1 MYAVIQT
8 GGKQYRVMPG
18 QDIQIE
24 KLPGAVGDAVT
35 FDQVLLTSDGEAVRV
50 GQPLVESSKVL
61 GRILRQA
68 KAKKVMVVKF
78 KRRKDYR
85 RKRGHRQPFTLV
97 RIETIEG

>member
-35 FDQVLLTSDGEAVRV
+35 FDQVLLTSDGEKVRV

-68 KAKKVMVVKF
+68 RAKKVMVVKF

-85 RKRGHRQPFTLV
+85 RKRGHRQPLTLV

>member
-8 GGKQYRVMPG
+8 GGKQYRVAPG
-18 QDIQIE
+18 QDVQIE
-24 KLPGAVGDAVT
+24 KLPGVVGDAVT

>member
-35 FDQVLLTSDGEAVRV
+35 FDQVLLTSNGEEVRV

-85 RKRGHRQPFTLV
+85 RKRGHRQPLTLV

>member
-8 GGKQYRVMPG
+8 GGKQYRVEPG

-24 KLPGAVGDAVT
+24 KLPGTVGDAVT
-35 FDQVLLTSDGEAVRV
+35 FDQVLLTSNGEEVRV

-85 RKRGHRQPFTLV
+85 RKRGHRQPLTLV

>member
-8 GGKQYRVMPG
+8 GGKQYRVVPG

-35 FDQVLLTSDGEAVRV
+35 FDQVLLTSNGEEVRV

-85 RKRGHRQPFTLV
+85 RKRGHRQPLTLV

>member
-18 QDIQIE
+18 QDVQIE
-24 KLPGAVGDAVT
+24 KLPGGAGDPVT
-35 FDQVLLTSDGEAVRV
+35 FDQVLLTSDGENVRV

-61 GRILRQA
+61 GRILRQT
-68 KAKKVMVVKF
+68 KGKKVTIIKF

-85 RKRGHRQPFTLV
+85 RKRGHRQPLTLV

>member
-35 FDQVLLTSDGEAVRV
+35 FDQVLLTADGEAVRV
-50 GQPLVESSKVL
+50 GQPLVETSKVL

-68 KAKKVMVVKF
+68 KAKKVLVVKF

>member
-18 QDIQIE
+18 EDIQIE

-35 FDQVLLTSDGEAVRV
+35 FDQVLLTSDGEKVQV

-85 RKRGHRQPFTLV
+85 RKRGHRQPLTLV

>member
-50 GQPLVESSKVL
+50 GQPLVETSKVL

-68 KAKKVMVVKF
+68 KAKKVLVVKF

>member
-8 GGKQYRVMPG
+8 GGKQYHVVPG

-35 FDQVLLTSDGEAVRV
+35 FDQVLLTSNGEEVRV

-61 GRILRQA
+61 GRILSQA

-85 RKRGHRQPFTLV
+85 RKRGHRQPLTLV

>member
-8 GGKQYRVMPG
+8 GGKQYRVAPG
-18 QDIQIE
+18 QDVQIE
-24 KLPGAVGDAVT
+24 KLPGVAGDAVT

>member
-24 KLPGAVGDAVT
+24 KLPGGVGDSVT
-35 FDQVLLTSDGEAVRV
+35 FDQVLLTSDGENVRV

-68 KAKKVMVVKF
+68 KGKKVTVLKF

-85 RKRGHRQPFTLV
+85 RKRGHRQPVTLV